1 LPWLAAWGGASE
13 ALKTILLI
21 AASGVTV
28 GGLYAGGAFDRGE
41 VYDLPAAEVRQRLEA
56 VRIPQM
62 AAATA
67 TGRDTELRPVTN
79 GDRVEWRLNGK
90 AGAVFSA
97 ILASEGPHRTR
108 VRLDYEPA
116 SVDDSFGDRLRST
129 RFLRGFA
136 ETSFAE
142 EVDAR
147 LEGRVADQAQAMR
160 DFARQVAEDPEAV
173 RELGLVTQDMFK
185 SVSAQLDETM
195 RAERAEPNARA
206 RMDAATKPMIQ
217 LPVN

>member
-1 LPWLAAWGGASE
+1 M
-13 ALKTILLI
+13 KTILLI

-28 GGLYAGGAFDRGE
+28 GGLYAGGAFDRGQ
-41 VYDLPAAEVRQRLEA
+41 VYDLPIAEVRSRLAE
-56 VRIPQM
+56 VQIPQM
-62 AAATA
+62 AAGT
-67 TGRDTELRPVTN
+67 DVRPVSDGN
-79 GDRVEWRLNGK
+79 SIEWRVNGT

-97 ILASEGPHRTR
+97 MLASEGPSRTR
-108 VRLDYEPA
+108 VILDYEPA
-116 SVDDSFGDRLRST
+116 AVDHGYADKLRSS

-136 ETSFAE
+136 ETTFGE

-147 LEGRVADQAQAMR
+147 LDGRVADQAQAMR
-160 DFARQVAEDPEAV
+160 DFARQVGSDPEAV

-185 SVSAQLDETM
+185 SVSAQLNENM
-195 RAERAEPNARA
+195 RADRIEPAARA

>member
-1 LPWLAAWGGASE
+1 MKTLLIITASGLAA
-13 ALKTILLI
+13 
-21 AASGVTV
+21 
-28 GGLYAGGAFDRGE
+28 GGLYAGGAFDRGK
-41 VYDLPAAEVRQRLEA
+41 VYDLPMAEARARLDA
-56 VRIPQM
+56 VQIPQM

-67 TGRDTELRPVTN
+67 AGRDTALRPVSN
-79 GDRVEWRLNGK
+79 GDTVEWRIG
-90 AGAVFSA
+90 GAVGATFSA
-97 ILASEGPHRTR
+97 ALSSEGPGRTR
-108 VRLDYEPA
+108 VILDYEPA
-116 SVDDSFGDRLRST
+116 KVDGSYGDRLRST

-136 ETSFAE
+136 ETTFEE

-160 DFARQVAEDPEAV
+160 DFAREIASDPEAV

-185 SVSAQLDETM
+185 SVSAQLNETM
-195 RAERAEPNARA
+195 RVERAEPNARA